1 MRFLLAVDDLNRKV
15 TLSDTKKLLSGKEK
29 KGKEEQKKENE
40 REEEKKVKQKRKH
53 GL

>member
-15 TLSDTKKLLSGKEK
+15 TLSDTKKLSGKEK